1 MMKIYFFFKR
11 LLDLAIC
18 VISLP
23 LFLPIILIISFLSLF
38 ILGRPI
44 LFFQERV
51 GYKNKIFMIV
61 KFRTMQNDNGYK
73 KLNIYGR
80 FLRRSS
86 LDELPEIWNIIKGE
100 MSFVGPR
107 PLLKDYIPLY
117 NKNQIK
123 RHNVKPGLTGW
134 AQINGRN
141 NIGWEKK
148 LELDSWYAENA
159 NFILDLKIIYKTFY
173 KVLVLENVTDDEEKF
188 KGN

>member
-1 MMKIYFFFKR
+1 
-11 LLDLAIC
+11 
-18 VISLP
+18 
-23 LFLPIILIISFLSLF
+23 
-38 ILGRPI
+38 
-44 LFFQERV
+44 
-51 GYKNKIFMIV
+51 MIV
-61 KFRTMQNDNGYK
+61 KFRTMQNDDGYK
-73 KLNIYGR
+73 KLNKYGR

-141 NIGWEKK
+141 NIGWEK
-148 LELDSWYAENA
+148 N
-159 NFILDLKIIYKTFY
+159 
-173 KVLVLENVTDDEEKF
+173 
-188 KGN
+188 